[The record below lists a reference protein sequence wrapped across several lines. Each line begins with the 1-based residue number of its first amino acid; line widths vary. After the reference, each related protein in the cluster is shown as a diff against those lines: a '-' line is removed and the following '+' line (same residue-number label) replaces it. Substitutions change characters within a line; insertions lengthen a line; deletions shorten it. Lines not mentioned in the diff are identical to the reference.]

1 MRPIVTDRVMWSV
14 SLSQLWALQKRL
26 SRSRC
31 RLGCGLGWAQGTVLD
46 GVHIPPWEGA
56 ILGGKWRRVVKYRD
70 ALPWAVQKQLKLWI
84 HLRRSRVSDGVQMIQ
99 REGTLR
105 EMSNPLQNIGFW
117 GLVKGFAVQKWLD
130 DTNNLY
136 VMLLHKYVPF
146 GVTMWLLPI

>member
-1 MRPIVTDRVMWSV
+1 
-14 SLSQLWALQKRL
+14 
-26 SRSRC
+26 
-31 RLGCGLGWAQGTVLD
+31 
-46 GVHIPPWEGA
+46 
-56 ILGGKWRRVVKYRD
+56 
-70 ALPWAVQKQLKLWI
+70 
-84 HLRRSRVSDGVQMIQ
+84 MIQ

-146 GVTMWLLPI
+146 GGHNVTASHLGCKIPPKTSI